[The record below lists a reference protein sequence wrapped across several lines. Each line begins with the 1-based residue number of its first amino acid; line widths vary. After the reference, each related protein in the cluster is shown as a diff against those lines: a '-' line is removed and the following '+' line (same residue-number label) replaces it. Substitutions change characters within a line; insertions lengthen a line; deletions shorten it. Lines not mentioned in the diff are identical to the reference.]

1 MTVFVKW
8 IVCLIHGELCCQV
21 VRVIL
26 LWVNNHF
33 RDFEMLPDM
42 GDVLDKFSSLLEKH
56 VSIFQN

>member
-1 MTVFVKW
+1 MFVKW
-8 IVCLIHGELCCQV
+8 IACLTHCELCCQV

-42 GDVLDKFSSLLEKH
+42 SDVLDKFSSLLEKH
-56 VSIFQN
+56 VSIWQN